1 MWVQYIQP
9 LMRNDL
15 HPTMRSKHSA

>member
-1 MWVQYIQP
+1 
-9 LMRNDL
+9 MRNDL